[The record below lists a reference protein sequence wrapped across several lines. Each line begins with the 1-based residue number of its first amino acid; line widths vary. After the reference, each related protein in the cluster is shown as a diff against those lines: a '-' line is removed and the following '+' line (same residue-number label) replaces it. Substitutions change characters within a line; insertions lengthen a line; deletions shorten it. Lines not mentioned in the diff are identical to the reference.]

1 VSERTCLYCGDPL
14 EGVRRDALVHPH
26 HAREWRRLPLAERRR
41 RKGDA
46 TARVTPER
54 PPEPGKEQAER
65 ALALWVQFMP
75 WPCPDCG
82 GDEFAVRVHERMV
95 VGRDAEGRAI
105 EIGPRKMLTC
115 KRCGWR
121 GSAAQARDAA

>member
-1 VSERTCLYCGDPL
+1 VSERTCLYCGEPL

-54 PPEPGKEQAER
+54 PPEPGKGQAA
-65 ALALWVQFMP
+65 ALLVQFMP

-82 GDEFAVRVHERMV
+82 GTSSRCGCMSGWWWAGMPR
-95 VGRDAEGRAI
+95 VGRSRLGR
-105 EIGPRKMLTC
+105 G
-115 KRCGWR
+115 RC
-121 GSAAQARDAA
+121 